1 MFIEAV
7 FLYAAQP
14 ECPKGNCN
22 PVQTVT
28 TTTTAEKTVSP
39 LITLPPR
46 PGNGGRRP
54 RLFLFNRKPAATQMN
69 YIYIC
74 PNGACK

>member
-22 PVQTVT
+22 PVQQPTAAVVTVERP
-28 TTTTAEKTVSP
+28 AKS
-39 LITLPPR
+39 ITLPPR
-46 PGNGGRRP
+46 PNNGGRRP
-54 RLFLFNRKPAATQMN
+54 RKSLFHSKPAATQMN